1 MKLRLSF
8 IFIAFVNVLFAQPV
22 THQPVAGTKYSLIPP
37 GDFTASSTFSGFEN
51 AALSSSIILTEIPA
65 SFEAINKS
73 FTAEAL
79 KTRGMVLISIEK
91 TDFNKLP
98 ATFITLSQ
106 EVNGTKFL
114 KQILAFGDDK
124 KSILVNGIY
133 PEKNKAIEAEIKTSL
148 LSIQYNENQKD
159 DPLAAVKF
167 TIDVS
172 GSGLHPAKYMMGSII
187 YTHDGKIPTQKPSL
201 LAGNSIS
208 KVVIENRKEYAI
220 KRFKEL
226 QGGEMLTIKENNA
239 VTIDKLPGFEIIA
252 NGKNKEQQDE
262 LIYQVM
268 LFTEN
273 NDYFIIVGMAKENI
287 TGNLTLFKKIAT
299 TFKQK

>member
-1 MKLRLSF
+1 MRIILSF
-8 IFIAFVNVLFAQPV
+8 ICIAFNTVLFAQPA
-22 THQPVAGTKYSLIPP
+22 THQPVTGTKYSLIPP
-37 GDFTASSTFSGFEN
+37 AAFTPSSSFSGFEN
-51 AALSSSIILTEIPA
+51 TKLSSSIIITEIPA

-79 KTRGMVLISIEK
+79 KTRGMVLISIENI
-91 TDFNKLP
+91 DFNKSP
-98 ATFITLSQ
+98 AAFITLSQ
-106 EVNGTKFL
+106 ELNGIKFL

-124 KSILVNGIY
+124 KSVLVNGIY
-133 PEKNKAIEAEIKTSL
+133 PEKNKTIEAEIKTSL
-148 LSIQYNENQKD
+148 FSIQYNENQKD

-167 TIDVS
+167 TIDVT
-172 GSGLHPAKYMMGSII
+172 GSGLQPAKYMMGSII

-226 QGGEMLTIKENNA
+226 QGGESIAITENNA
-239 VTIDKLPGFEIIA
+239 IKIDNLQGFEIIA
-252 NGKNKEQQDE
+252 KGKNKEQQEE
-262 LIYQVM
+262 LTYQVM
-268 LFTEN
+268 LFTET

-287 TGNLTLFKKIAT
+287 GANLTLFKKIAK